1 MWGGGST
8 IGQRIQG
15 GDWSISVMHGC
26 MVWISNAKWSKRGF
40 KAEAESLLVYS
51 LLWACWCSL
60 SCKIGSAAPEG
71 CARIRSARK
80 CVCLQL
86 GLLLRWDWAFLHL
99 WLVLPWASSAPA
111 RQLQAGY
118 LLAEK
123 FQNFICSCQVK
134 TERMINGDQIKGGK
148 KLMKYCNSS
157 WWHFKLLF
165 SVGSAESLPFY
176 EHSALFGLYSQ
187 NCEVLFVFL
196 TGN

>member
-1 MWGGGST
+1 
-8 IGQRIQG
+8 
-15 GDWSISVMHGC
+15 MHGC

-86 GLLLRWDWAFLHL
+86 LLRWDWAFLYL
-99 WLVLPWASSAPA
+99 WLVLPWVSSAPA

-157 WWHFKLLF
+157 WWHFKPLF
-165 SVGSAESLPFY
+165 FCWICRV
-176 EHSALFGLYSQ
+176 SALLWAFSSVWTVFSKLWGFVCFPYWKLRTCQ
-187 NCEVLFVFL
+187 VLVKSSLF
-196 TGN
+196 T